1 MIKKK
6 RAVIKYI
13 IEVTGFILLVYG
25 EKGVPNITNAPG
37 GRSEAIG
44 WCDGTTKELWIFG
57 GKKAMMVIH

>member
-1 MIKKK
+1 VIKKK

-44 WCDGTTKELWIFG
+44 WCDGTTKEL
-57 GKKAMMVIH
+57 